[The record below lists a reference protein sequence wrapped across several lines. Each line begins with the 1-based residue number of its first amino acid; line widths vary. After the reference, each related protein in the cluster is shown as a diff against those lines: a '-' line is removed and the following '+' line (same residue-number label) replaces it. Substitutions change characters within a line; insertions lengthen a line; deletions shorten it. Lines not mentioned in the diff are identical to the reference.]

1 MVLIQDYRVMIFQ
14 LSEYFFTDPNDTL
27 APPSQDEAITMEM
40 KLKVVR
46 DSLARPD
53 VTLALFDAKEQLKV
67 RGRKRAPTGQKCV
80 SKLRNAKVVHLTQFH
95 IRATS

>member
-1 MVLIQDYRVMIFQ
+1 MMIQ
-14 LSEYFFTDPNDTL
+14 LSDYFFTDPNDTL
-27 APPSQDEAITMEM
+27 APPSQDEAITLEM

-67 RGRKRAPTGQKCV
+67 RRAPTGQKYV
-80 SKLRNAKVVHLTQFH
+80 SKVKTQ
-95 IRATS
+95 